1 MPDALRLLLVDD
13 DAVDRARVRRLLDAE
28 HAVTEAAT
36 AADGRA
42 AAEREDSAV
51 DAVLLDLRLPDA
63 DGLKLV
69 PWFAERGLP
78 VIMLTVVED
87 AAVVVDAMQRGAA
100 GYLVKGQMTAASLG
114 HALRQ
119 AVETAALRRAVDEQR
134 QRLETQARVL
144 AGQNR
149 EIQELASALTLAEQ
163 AERSRI
169 ALVLHDHLQQVLYG
183 ARLLTQSLVS
193 TDDEGRDRIAAA
205 LDESIEITRRLT
217 LDLTP
222 PVLDAEDFSVA
233 IRWVGEHA
241 HEAYGLQVDVE
252 AQTGVV
258 VARRDVRVLLIEL
271 VRELLFNVA
280 KHAGTGQARLGL
292 THAGGVLTLTVEDDG
307 QGFDPETLSAPTAA
321 VPGGTGLYSV
331 RGRIELVGGTFAVR
345 SVPGDGTRV
354 TLALDLSADGHGD
367 GRASEAALRVGGANG

>member
-1 MPDALRLLLVDD
+1 MAGALRLLLVDD
-13 DAVDRARVRRLLDAE
+13 DAVDRARVRRLLDAR
-28 HAVTEAAT
+28 HTVTEAAT

-42 AAEREDSAV
+42 AAHGPA

-63 DGLKLV
+63 DGLELV

-78 VIMLTVVED
+78 VIMLTGVED
-87 AAVVVDAMQRGAA
+87 AAVVVDAMQRGATD
-100 GYLVKGQMTAASLG
+100 YLVKGQMTAASLDR
-114 HALRQ
+114 ALRQ

-134 QRLETQARVL
+134 QRLEAQARAL
-144 AGQNR
+144 ADQNR

-183 ARLLTQSLVS
+183 ARLLTQSLPS
-193 TDDEGRDRIAAA
+193 TDDEGRGRIAAA
-205 LDESIEITRRLT
+205 LDESIAITRRLT

-222 PVLDAEDFSVA
+222 PVLDAEDLSVA
-233 IRWVGEHA
+233 VRWAGEHA
-241 HEAYGLQVDVE
+241 HEVYGLRVDVE

-258 VARRDVRVLLIEL
+258 VARRDVRVLLVEL

-280 KHAGTGQARLGL
+280 KHAGTGRARLGL
-292 THAGGVLTLTVEDDG
+292 AHAGGVLTLTVEDDG
-307 QGFDPETLSAPTAA
+307 RGFDPAVLSAPLATVA
-321 VPGGTGLYSV
+321 GGIGLYSV

-345 SVPGDGTRV
+345 STPGAGTRV
-354 TLALDLSADGHGD
+354 TLALDLGADGRGHAD
-367 GRASEAALRVGGANG
+367 GQVPKAALAVDGASR

>member
-1 MPDALRLLLVDD
+1 MTPDALRLLLIDD
-13 DAVDRARVRRLLDAE
+13 DAVDRARVRRLLDAR
-28 HAVTEAAT
+28 HAVAEAAT
-36 AADGRA
+36 AAAGRA
-42 AAEREDSAV
+42 AAERPAGGPA

-63 DGLKLV
+63 DGLELV

-78 VIMLTVVED
+78 VIMLTGVED
-87 AAVVVDAMQRGAA
+87 AAVVVDAMQRGATD
-100 GYLVKGQMTAASLG
+100 YLVKGQMTAASLG
-114 HALRQ
+114 RALRQ

-134 QRLETQARVL
+134 QRLEAQSRAL
-144 AGQNR
+144 ADQNR

-169 ALVLHDHLQQVLYG
+169 ALVLHDHLQQILYG
-183 ARLLTQSLVS
+183 ARLLTQSLPS
-193 TDDEGRDRIAAA
+193 PDAEGRDRLAAA
-205 LDESIEITRRLT
+205 LDESIAITRRLT

-241 HEAYGLQVDVE
+241 HEVYGLRVDVE
-252 AQTGVV
+252 AQTGAV

-280 KHAGTGQARLGL
+280 KHAGTGRARLGL
-292 THAGGVLTLTVEDDG
+292 AHAGGVLTLTVEDDG
-307 QGFDPETLSAPTAA
+307 HGFDPATLSAPTPAA
-321 VPGGTGLYSV
+321 PGGMGLYSV
-331 RGRIELVGGTFAVR
+331 RGRIELIGGTFAVR

-354 TLALDLSADGHGD
+354 TLALDLGAAGH
-367 GRASEAALRVGGANG
+367 ASGAALSAGAANR